1 MLSQLA
7 QEIFM
12 TIVDKLRSLKLPTDT
27 LVSLRY
33 EASCDVIH
41 VRDEYVEETVG
52 ETGIADTVAA
62 LVVDSGLTV
71 QTEYGDGFLDTL
83 RADGLLEDYERGD
96 FAFTDYVAE
105 TLAESFYDTGLIEY
119 ETKQYDYKR
128 GLCTVSSNVRVP
140 LSELLENPASATYI
154 GGWTTSVKT
163 DNGVL
168 TFD

>member
-1 MLSQLA
+1 
-7 QEIFM
+7 M

-27 LVSLRY
+27 LVLLRY

-41 VRDEYVEETVG
+41 VRDEYVEETVS
-52 ETGIADTVAA
+52 ETGIADTVAT

-71 QTEYGDGFLDTL
+71 QTEYGDGFLETL

-105 TLAESFYDTGLIEY
+105 ALTESFYDTGLIEY

-128 GLCTVSSNVRVP
+128 GFLTLEANVQTTVGNVMTADETLFTGWQTTVP
-140 LSELLENPASATYI
+140 TKI
-154 GGWTTSVKT
+154 G
-163 DNGVL
+163 NL
-168 TFD
+168 TIDG